1 MFDNANMFTPPKWIS
16 RALDY
21 SIDEKAHKARL
32 LHAFRQPQGRG
43 STTQGS
49 VQQLA
54 NGHFVVGW
62 GDADPGLSEFTAGGK
77 LVFDARLRR
86 RCRATGPTAFP
97 GPPSRTVRPTS
108 PS

>member
-62 GDADPGLSEFTAGGK
+62 GDAI
-77 LVFDARLRR
+77 
-86 RCRATGPTAFP
+86 RA
-97 GPPSRTVRPTS
+97 SQSS
-108 PS
+108 PRAASSSSMRAS